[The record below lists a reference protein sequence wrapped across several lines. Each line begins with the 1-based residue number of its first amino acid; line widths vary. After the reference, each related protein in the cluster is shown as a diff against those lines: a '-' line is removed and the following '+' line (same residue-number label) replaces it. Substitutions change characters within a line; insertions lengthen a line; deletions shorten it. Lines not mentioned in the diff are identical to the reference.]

1 MVFLVDGNGLLLGQK
16 RDGVCMKARQDDSV
30 CKAGRASDPRS
41 KRGCRVSNISWSWPS
56 VSF

>member
-1 MVFLVDGNGLLLGQK
+1 MVFLEDGNGLLRQK
-16 RDGVCMKARQDDSV
+16 RDGVCMKARQDDS
-30 CKAGRASDPRS
+30 AGRASDPRS